1 MNPYFYLRLQ
11 KLEGSLEVHEA
22 ILKYLNRLNTLTVWA
37 LYTQNYVILYRL
49 CTNTKRDKYK
59 RQCRF
64 GQLTDN
70 TDAVIHL
77 H

>member
-22 ILKYLNRLNTLTVWA
+22 IFECLNRLTTLTVWA
-37 LYTQNYVILYRL
+37 LYTQTSVILY
-49 CTNTKRDKYK
+49 TNTKRDKYK

>member
-1 MNPYFYLRLQ
+1 MNPNFYLRLQ
-11 KLEGSLEVHEA
+11 NLGGSLEVHEA
-22 ILKYLNRLNTLTVWA
+22 ILEYLTRLNTLTVWA
-37 LYTQNYVILYRL
+37 LYAQNSVILS
-49 CTNTKRDKYK
+49 TNTKRDQYK

-64 GQLTDN
+64 RQLTDN

>member
-1 MNPYFYLRLQ
+1 MNPNFYLRLQ
-11 KLEGSLEVHEA
+11 NLGGSLEVHEA
-22 ILKYLNRLNTLTVWA
+22 IFEYLNRLNALTVWV
-37 LYTQNYVILYRL
+37 LYTHNSVILS
-49 CTNTKRDKYK
+49 TNTKRDKYK